1 MNVEEIKG
9 SLYDANIYAI
19 EKIIKKKKTERKIV
33 S

>member
-19 EKIIKKKKTERKIV
+19 EKIIKKTERKIV